1 MGRRAKIGKL
11 VMQHAKFS
19 ATVEEIVRATGAK
32 PNTVRVVLHRAA
44 ANGSIHL
51 TRFYRGRSAR
61 TIRVI
66 VPDDSIVANLNGLI
80 CGLCG
85 KVLA

>member
-1 MGRRAKIGKL
+1 MGRRSTIGKL
-11 VMQHAKFS
+11 VMQHAQFS
-19 ATVEEIVRATGAK
+19 ATVADIARATGAK
-32 PNTVRVVLHRAA
+32 PNTIRVVLHRAA

-61 TIRVI
+61 AIKVI
-66 VPDDSIVANLNGLI
+66 VHDVEVDANLNGLI

-85 KVLA
+85 VAK